1 MPDVRIRAV
10 RPGDREALLALRND
24 PDAYRWYR
32 VPAAATEAEHDA
44 WFEARLA
51 AVPEDLWVATLDEDP
66 CGSVRLDPTHG
77 EAAVSVSVRAD
88 ARGRGIGSA
97 LLAHVAEQARARG
110 IPRLVA
116 QVHRSNAASQRLF
129 ASAGYLTTEHGGEF
143 DEWSIA
149 LQAS

>member
-10 RPGDREALLALRND
+10 LPGDREALLALRND

-32 VPAAATEAEHDA
+32 VPSAATADEHDA

-51 AVPEDLWVATLDEDP
+51 AVPEDLWVATIGEDP
-66 CGSVRLDPTHG
+66 CGSVRLDATHG
-77 EAAVSVSVRAD
+77 EAAVSVSVRGD
-88 ARGRGIGSA
+88 VRGRGIGSS
-97 LLAHVAEQARARG
+97 LLTHVAERARERG

-129 ASAGYLTTEHGGEF
+129 ASAGYLTTEHGAEF
-143 DEWSIA
+143 DEWA
-149 LQAS
+149 LDLEAS